1 MDMNTSLA
9 RRRYGGLEKLCLA
22 TELYKNQHVSV
33 SGPEAFPQTGR
44 SHIAVSRR
52 RDTCPSK

>member
-22 TELYKNQHVSV
+22 TELYKNQQVLV
-33 SGPEAFPQTGR
+33 SGGKR
-44 SHIAVSRR
+44 SPKLGVP
-52 RDTCPSK
+52 T